1 MEIDMQKLL
10 TVNEVAERLRRSPA
24 AVRYM
29 RAQGI
34 GPKSAKVAG
43 RVMWREED
51 VEAYIEAQFAEQ
63 SA

>member
-1 MEIDMQKLL
+1 MTQKLL
-10 TVNEVAERLRRSPA
+10 TVDEVAERLRRTPA
-24 AVRYM
+24 AIRAMRYE
-29 RAQGI
+29 GK

-51 VEAYIEAQFAEQ
+51 VDAYIEGQFTET